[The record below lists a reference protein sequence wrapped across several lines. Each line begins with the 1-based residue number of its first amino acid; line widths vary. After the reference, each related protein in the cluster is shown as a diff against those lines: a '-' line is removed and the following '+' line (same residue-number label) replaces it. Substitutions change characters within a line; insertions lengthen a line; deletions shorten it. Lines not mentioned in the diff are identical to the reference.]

1 MVLASRYLERIADNA
16 VDIGERIAYLI
27 TGERDL
33 HAGDVPSNPASE

>member
-27 TGERDL
+27 TGEREL
-33 HAGDVPSNPASE
+33 HGEPITTKTAE

>member
-33 HAGDVPSNPASE
+33 HPAEHASEPAGE

>member
-27 TGERDL
+27 TGERESSHVDS
-33 HAGDVPSNPASE
+33 ADDSAAE